1 MHVIVQ
7 RNNLMPQHVRRISA
21 AKSAVILAATLVM
34 AVPAAGQQ
42 PSGSRQNQQQNQ
54 NQQNQ
59 QNKQNPSLGNQGAT
73 ADIKDVTRHPEKYI
87 NKAVTVEGETVD
99 VLGPHLFVVD
109 APKMFHLWG
118 GMVVVVPEP
127 FAAVVRRDAPVRVT
141 GTVQKVVLA
150 EAKRKWAFL
159 SDPKI
164 EVDLFEKPVIVAN
177 EVTTVAPAIVNLRV
191 GPGQSVGTAGSSG
204 TAPVSDLKQVAVAVD
219 TALVGRRVDVSG
231 TVTRTEGEGFWIRT
245 PSGEEVF
252 VVPAT
257 KTSVGAGQ
265 MVELHGTVLETP
277 TAMKDQTGKTR
288 NQPVYIYAD
297 QVVPK

>member
-7 RNNLMPQHVRRISA
+7 RNNRMPQQVTRISGA
-21 AKSAVILAATLVM
+21 RSAVILAAAVVM
-34 AVPAAGQQ
+34 ALPAAGQQ
-42 PSGSRQNQQQNQ
+42 PSGGQQNQQQKQ
-54 NQQNQ
+54 NQHNQ
-59 QNKQNPSLGNQGAT
+59 QNKQNQGAT
-73 ADIKDVTRHPEKYI
+73 ADNSDVARHPEKYI

-109 APKMFHLWG
+109 APKLFHLWG

-127 FAAVVRRDAPVRVT
+127 FAAVVHRDAPVRVT
-141 GTVQKVVLA
+141 GTVQKVTLA

-164 EVDLFEKPVIVAN
+164 EIDLFEKPVIVAN
-177 EVTTVAPAIVNLRV
+177 ELTTVAPAIVNLKV
-191 GPGQSVGTAGSSG
+191 GPDQPVGTAGSSD
-204 TAPVSDLKQVAVAVD
+204 TAPISDLKQVAVAVD
-219 TALVGRRVDVSG
+219 TTLVGRRVDATG
-231 TVTRTEGEGFWIRT
+231 TVARTEGQGFWIRT

-257 KTSVGAGQ
+257 KTSVRAGQ
-265 MVELHGTVLETP
+265 MVELHGTILETP
-277 TAMKDQTGKTR
+277 TAMKDQTGKTK